1 MQHPIQE
8 TTSLF
13 TLTAAQL
20 PRPWIFAPGQHWALT
35 GSNSA
40 LKSRLCAWVAGALP
54 TPRGVA
60 LTRSDDLEDGV
71 ELVSF
76 AQQRA
81 AAQKGGFLQARYH
94 SLVDDAGP
102 GDTVADTLA
111 FNRVFDVN
119 PFEVG
124 RPRTR
129 ERRAYAAALRRV
141 TRLLNLGA
149 LLERD
154 FLALSNGETRR
165 VLLARALLANPRLL
179 VLDDPCAGLDPARR
193 EQFKAI
199 CNALAARGVS
209 LLLSVRHADEIPSCI
224 THTLDLPAPRTPH
237 QAPSTQHSARPSTKH
252 QALSTPSSSVH
263 NSPLIVS
270 LNDLHISFGKRTLF
284 DGFSWQIRQGERW
297 VLRGENGSGKT
308 TLLALITGDSPLAY
322 ANDVSVFGHRRGA
335 GVALAQI
342 RRRIGMVSPELQAYT
357 GQGAEELLT
366 AALRRKPD
374 LLLLD
379 EPCLNLDEQAADH
392 LRARVAAW
400 LAAHPACT
408 AICVAH
414 RSGDVP
420 PGFTH
425 TLDLTPTADA
435 LKGSALAIRD

>member
-1 MQHPIQE
+1 MQHSIHD

-35 GSNSA
+35 GSDTA
-40 LKSRLCAWVAGALP
+40 LKSKLCAWVAGARP
-54 TPRGVA
+54 TPHGVA
-60 LTRSDDLEDGV
+60 LTRADNLEDGV

-129 ERRAYAAALRRV
+129 ERRAYATALRRV

-224 THTLDLPAPRTPH
+224 THTLDLPAP
-237 QAPSTQHSARPSTKH
+237 STKH
-252 QALSTPSSSVH
+252 QALSTQSLAPSTKHQAPSTH
-263 NSPLIVS
+263 NTPIIVS
-270 LNDLHISFGKRTLF
+270 LNDLHIAFGKRKLF

-335 GVALAQI
+335 GMALAQL
-342 RRRIGMVSPELQAYT
+342 RKRIGMVSPELQAYT
-357 GQGAEELLT
+357 GLGAEELLD

-414 RSGDVP
+414 RPDDVP

-425 TLDLTPTADA
+425 TLDLTLP
-435 LKGSALAIRD
+435 